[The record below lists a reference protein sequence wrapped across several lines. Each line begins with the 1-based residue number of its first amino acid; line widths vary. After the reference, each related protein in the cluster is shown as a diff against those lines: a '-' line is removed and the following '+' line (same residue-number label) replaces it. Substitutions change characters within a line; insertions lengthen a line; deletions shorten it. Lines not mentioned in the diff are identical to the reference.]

1 MRVHVLSDLHV
12 EFANFDLPDVDA
24 DITVLAGDVH
34 TRNRGLTVAERF
46 TEKTPV
52 VYVAGNHEFYGTAI
66 PKLYGQVR
74 EQSANSSVHFL
85 QNETIVLGDARFI
98 GTTLWTDYCL
108 FGPNTRAQ
116 GMAVGKATMT
126 DFRKIRVSPDYRKLT
141 PSYLQSSF
149 QESIRYLKSVLSTP
163 HAGPTV
169 VVTHHA
175 PSVRSIDPQY
185 QHDLVSASYASNLE
199 QLILANDIDL
209 WIHGHTHHCVDYK
222 IGNTRIVSNQRG
234 YPGESTGFDPT
245 FCVTL

>member
-12 EFANFDLPDVDA
+12 EFADFDLPDVDA
-24 DITVLAGDVH
+24 DITVLAGDIH
-34 TRNRGLTVAERF
+34 TRSRGLSVAERF
-46 TEKTPV
+46 AQRSSV

-66 PKLYGQVR
+66 PKLYGQIR
-74 EQSANSSVHFL
+74 EQAANSSVHFL
-85 QNETIVLGDARFI
+85 QNETIVLGNARFI
-98 GTTLWTDYCL
+98 GATLWTDYNL
-108 FGPNTRAQ
+108 FGPDIRAQ

-126 DFRKIRVSPDYRKLT
+126 DVRKIRTSPDYRKLT
-141 PSYLQSSF
+141 PSYVQSSC
-149 QESIRYLKSVLSTP
+149 QDSIRYLQSVLSTP
-163 HAGPTV
+163 HNGPTI

-175 PSVRSIDPQY
+175 PSLRSIDPQY
-185 QHDLVSASYASNLE
+185 QHDLISASYASNLE

-245 FCVTL
+245 FAVRL